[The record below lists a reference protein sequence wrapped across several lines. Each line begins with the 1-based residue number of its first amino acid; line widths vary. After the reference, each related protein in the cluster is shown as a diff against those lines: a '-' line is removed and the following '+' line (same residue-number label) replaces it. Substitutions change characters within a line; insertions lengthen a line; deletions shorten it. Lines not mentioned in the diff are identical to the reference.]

1 MPAFGVCLPYPIV
14 VFVLDGAELASSQ
27 GLAGTSDKRHPA
39 AAKHGPKSMS
49 SQKHSAGKVLP
60 NQMGFLLH
68 SQLFFTHSAKQA
80 QRGFDADINSW
91 YTDPFAP
98 TLCAAFSIQG

>member
-14 VFVLDGAELASSQ
+14 VFVLDGAELASLQ

-98 TLCAAFSIQG
+98 TLCVTFSIQG

>member
-14 VFVLDGAELASSQ
+14 VFVLDGAKLASSQ

-39 AAKHGPKSMS
+39 AAKRGPKSMS

-98 TLCAAFSIQG
+98 TLCVAFSIQG